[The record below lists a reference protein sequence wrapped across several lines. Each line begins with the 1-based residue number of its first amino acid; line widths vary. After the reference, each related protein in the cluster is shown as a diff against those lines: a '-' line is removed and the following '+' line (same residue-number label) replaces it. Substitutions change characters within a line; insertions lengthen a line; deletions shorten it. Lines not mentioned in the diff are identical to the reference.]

1 LTQEERRH
9 QSDMLQV
16 YKILSGHMRADQRF
30 KMAADRG
37 HRKRRNM
44 IKPRANLEVLANFF
58 SVRAV
63 DSRNGFLPEKI
74 KMAKTRNS

>member
-1 LTQEERRH
+1 
-9 QSDMLQV
+9 MLQV
-16 YKILSGHMRADQRF
+16 YKILSGHMRADKRF

-37 HRKRRNM
+37 NRKRRNL

-63 DSRNGFLPEKI
+63 DSRNVLPEKI
-74 KMAKTRNS
+74 KLAKTQKVKNSCTNPQEQLR

>member
-1 LTQEERRH
+1 MLTLEERRH

-16 YKILSGHMRADQRF
+16 YKILSGHDNTRVDQQF

-37 HRKRRNM
+37 NRKRRATRVLNL

-58 SVRAV
+58 LVRAV
-63 DSRNGFLPEKI
+63 DSRNV
-74 KMAKTRNS
+74 